1 MALALDTINNQIKE
15 VKGLYLLK
23 AELQAEIEKIETSL
37 KEQLQENNQELVI
50 TDNGSV
56 SYKEVISKT
65 LNTTELK
72 KSEFAFIYNQFL
84 QEKSI
89 MRFKVA

>member
-1 MALALDTINNQIKE
+1 MSTSTNAINQQIAD

-23 AELQAEIEKIETSL
+23 AEVQAEIEKIENAL
-37 KEQLQENNQELVI
+37 KEYLVENNKTLV
-50 TDNGSV
+50 TVENGTV
-56 SYKEVISKT
+56 SYKEVISRT

-72 KSEFAFIYNQFL
+72 KSEFAFIYDKFL
-84 QEKSI
+84 SEKSV